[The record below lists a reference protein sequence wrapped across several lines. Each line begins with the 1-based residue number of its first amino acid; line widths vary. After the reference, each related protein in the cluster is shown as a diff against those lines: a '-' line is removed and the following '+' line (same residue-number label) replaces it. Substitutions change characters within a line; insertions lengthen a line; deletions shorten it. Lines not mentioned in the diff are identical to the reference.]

1 MVDLETLV
9 NVYTTMKEYIQ
20 TKDRQSAADHIMSE
34 MVDVLNDE
42 DLTEF
47 AAVDSYLKHAY
58 KEYNFEED
66 EPDLDDEEEQ

>member
-20 TKDRQSAADHIMSE
+20 SKDRQSAADHIMSE
-34 MVDVLNDE
+34 MVDVLSDE

-66 EPDLDDEEEQ
+66 EPDLDDEEE

>member
-20 TKDRQSAADHIMSE
+20 AKDRQSAADHIMSE

-47 AAVDSYLKHAY
+47 AAVDSYLKHAH

-66 EPDLDDEEEQ
+66 EPDLDDEEE